1 MLCKNK
7 VFYSHSDHFYKW
19 TFQNSSLG
27 EEASWKTDSIYEKCV
42 IEIEKLKNKFGNYST
57 HLFFNH
63 LKMNRCI
70 SKTLAYENDNFVQ
83 E

>member
-1 MLCKNK
+1 MDDIIETIWWNVTLMLCKNK

-42 IEIEKLKNKFGNYST
+42 IEIEKLKNRFGN
-57 HLFFNH
+57 
-63 LKMNRCI
+63 
-70 SKTLAYENDNFVQ
+70 
-83 E
+83 